1 MTDPAPHCLV
11 PGQPVDLDALPTAGE
26 ADREAFEAEL
36 DSLRDQLAE
45 WQRALYAERRRSLLI
60 VLQAMD
66 AGGKD
71 STIRKVFRGVNPQ
84 SIRVASFKEPS
95 ALEREHDFLWRIHQQ
110 IPSAGMISIFNR
122 SHYEDV
128 LVVRVDRIVPESTWR
143 ERFDQINDFEA
154 RLAASGTTILKFFLH
169 ISPEEQA
176 ERFRDRLQ
184 RPEKNWKFSRGDLD
198 KRRQWY
204 DYQQAYQDVLEKC
217 TTEVA
222 PWHVIPADRKW
233 FRNTV
238 IARTIVS
245 TLETINPQYPT
256 TTEDLTG
263 ITIADSIEGGD
274 GAGGV
279 NGAA

>member
-222 PWHVIPADRKW
+222 AWHVIPADRKW

-263 ITIADSIEGGD
+263 ITIADSIEGGSTD
-274 GAGGV
+274 PQRDES
-279 NGAA
+279 

>member
-26 ADREAFEAEL
+26 GDREAFEAEL

-238 IARTIVS
+238 IARTIIS

-263 ITIADSIEGGD
+263 ITIADSIEGGSTD
-274 GAGGV
+274 PQRDES
-279 NGAA
+279 

>member
-11 PGQPVDLDALPTAGE
+11 PGQPVDLDALPTAGQG
-26 ADREAFEAEL
+26 DREAFEAEL
-36 DSLRDQLAE
+36 DSLQDQLAE

-84 SIRVASFKEPS
+84 SIRVASFKEPT

-110 IPSAGMISIFNR
+110 TPSTGMISIFNR

-176 ERFRDRLQ
+176 KRFRDRLQ

-233 FRNTV
+233 YRNTV

-245 TLETINPQYPT
+245 TLETIDPQYPT

-263 ITIADSIEGGD
+263 ITIADSIEGGSTD
-274 GAGGV
+274 PQRDES
-279 NGAA
+279 

>member
-26 ADREAFEAEL
+26 GDREAFEAEL

-128 LVVRVDRIVPESTWR
+128 LVVRVDQIVPESTWR

-154 RLAASGTTILKFFLH
+154 RLAASETTILKFFLH

-233 FRNTV
+233 YRNTV

-263 ITIADSIEGGD
+263 ITIADSIEGGSTD
-274 GAGGV
+274 PQRDES
-279 NGAA
+279 